1 MQLTSSAASPIPGSG
16 LSERS
21 IALKNPSSKIFF
33 IAGCILLGIVLL
45 IFLIS
50 LFWTPYDPSATDPAS
65 KLMAPSAAHLFGT
78 DNFGRDTLSRVMD
91 ASKYTVFISFAGVA
105 IALALGLVTGIP
117 AGYYGGWTD
126 RGIMLLSNSIMCFP
140 GILLALVAVAVAGP
154 SMYNVV
160 WALGLVFAPTFARV
174 CRIGTMELKQRDYI
188 IHARV
193 MGIRSPRIMAL
204 HILPNLTGSL
214 LPATVIGLANMTLF
228 ESGMSYLGLGVQP
241 PDASFG
247 KLLADAQSY
256 MTRAPWL
263 VIFPSLML
271 VIYILGLYFVSEGIR
286 VRSGKGGN

>member
-1 MQLTSSAASPIPGSG
+1 MKTSSSR
-16 LSERS
+16 L
-21 IALKNPSSKIFF
+21 FF
-33 IAGCILLGIVLL
+33 IAGYILIGI
-45 IFLIS
+45 IFALFIVS
-50 LFWTPYDPSATDPAS
+50 LFWTPYDPNMTNPAA
-65 KLMAPSAAHLFGT
+65 KLTAPCAEHLFGT

-91 ASKYTVFISFAGVA
+91 ASKYTIFISFAGVA
-105 IALALGLVTGIP
+105 IALVLGLLTGIP

-188 IHARV
+188 VHARV
-193 MGIRSPRIMAL
+193 MGISSPRIMAV
-204 HILPNLTGSL
+204 HILPNLTQSL

-271 VIYILGLYFVSEGIR
+271 IIYILGLYFVSEGIR
-286 VRSGKGGN
+286 VKSSKGGN